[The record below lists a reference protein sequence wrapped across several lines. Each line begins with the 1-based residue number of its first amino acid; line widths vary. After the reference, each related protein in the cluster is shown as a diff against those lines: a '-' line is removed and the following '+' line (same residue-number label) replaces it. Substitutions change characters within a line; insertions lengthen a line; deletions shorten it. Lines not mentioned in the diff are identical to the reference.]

1 MKKNNLSKKT
11 LLSCMITLGSVM
23 ASTEAMACAWYDAPC
38 HAREAEARAAAEAKR
53 IQDEYNRAQAEAARL
68 AAEAQKA
75 AEQAAALAAQQAAAA
90 KAAAEEA
97 IRAAAAE
104 IQRVADQAASFA
116 TAEAVRIAAEAKK
129 IADQSTALAAQQTA
143 AFGATAEQATLRT
156 LREADRVAKN
166 AKAEADLDLKTTPKG
181 GPFQQ
186 QYQAASRRAVRAAEN
201 ANKAATEF
209 SSAVTSQMRS
219 PISSSEATNF
229 AVSRLNQAGSG
240 AQGLAVSSMQ
250 ATATGLT
257 RSASD
262 INWAFRRTGDALDA
276 ELRRLNLP
284 IPDVA
289 GFVQQAAGPAVNE
302 VKSFDAYRRAM
313 GANFAKLDST
323 DLGAVWSVL
332 RTVMKGER
340 PSDGQMADYRAAFTD
355 LFGDVSNG
363 CAVCPRSYPSGVG
376 LAVTVSTPT
385 ITGSTGLPIPVGG
398 SVTFSL
404 LQSTYLVSGKPL
416 FVVGY
421 AINAE
426 VTTAIRPIPEVT
438 LDVTWV
444 AGALSTSKLPLA
456 TLSIAVSTPAVETAY
471 GSWSGGGS
479 VGFTTPE
486 AVYMF
491 LDQNERNKLFAALKN
506 PSQGPAYVLEK
517 ANLALN
523 ELKTMVTNPAY
534 DAGISVGLPGTSA
547 MKLKPDGGMVLS
559 LGGVIASF

>member
-1 MKKNNLSKKT
+1 
-11 LLSCMITLGSVM
+11 
-23 ASTEAMACAWYDAPC
+23 
-38 HAREAEARAAAEAKR
+38 
-53 IQDEYNRAQAEAARL
+53 
-68 AAEAQKA
+68 
-75 AEQAAALAAQQAAAA
+75 
-90 KAAAEEA
+90 
-97 IRAAAAE
+97 
-104 IQRVADQAASFA
+104 
-116 TAEAVRIAAEAKK
+116 
-129 IADQSTALAAQQTA
+129 
-143 AFGATAEQATLRT
+143 
-156 LREADRVAKN
+156 
-166 AKAEADLDLKTTPKG
+166 
-181 GPFQQ
+181 
-186 QYQAASRRAVRAAEN
+186 
-201 ANKAATEF
+201 
-209 SSAVTSQMRS
+209 MRS

-506 PSQGPAYVLEK
+506 PAQGPAYVLEK

-559 LGGVIASF
+559 LGGVIASFQ